1 VTEETESDPDQSDI
15 KIPEDE
21 QAVIDMLGDDA
32 TEQEK
37 NLAIA
42 QAKLIGDL

>member
-1 VTEETESDPDQSDI
+1 MGTNECRVTEDTEPHPDQPEI
-15 KIPEDE
+15 RIPEDE

-37 NLAIA
+37 NLSVS
-42 QAKLIGDL
+42 

>member
-1 VTEETESDPDQSDI
+1 VSDKEDENPEI
-15 KIPEDE
+15 RIPEDE
-21 QAVIDMLGDDA
+21 QAVIDMLDDDA
-32 TEQEK
+32 TEEEK

>member
-1 VTEETESDPDQSDI
+1 MSEKENENPEI
-15 KIPEDE
+15 RIPEDE

-32 TEQEK
+32 TEEEK

>member
-1 VTEETESDPDQSDI
+1 MSEKEDKNPEI
-15 KIPEDE
+15 RIPEDE

-32 TEQEK
+32 TEEEK
-37 NLAIA
+37 NVAIA